1 MQSTDSTESYAYAKS
16 KDLVYHHKMKQK
28 WLTLMMLQKKT

>member
-16 KDLVYHHKMKQK
+16 KNLVSQK
-28 WLTLMMLQKKT
+28 EEIKWYEND

>member
-16 KDLVYHHKMKQK
+16 KNLVSQK
-28 WLTLMMLQKKT
+28 EEIKCNNIRKWYKND